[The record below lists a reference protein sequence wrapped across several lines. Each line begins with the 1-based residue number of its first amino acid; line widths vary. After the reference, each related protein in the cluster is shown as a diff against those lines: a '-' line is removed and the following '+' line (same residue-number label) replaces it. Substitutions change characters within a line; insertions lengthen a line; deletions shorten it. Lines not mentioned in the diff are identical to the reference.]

1 VSRAGPD
8 PGPRA
13 RALHLFALFAFALA
27 QPILDLV
34 ARNAELLVARRAG
47 RAEIACLLAALL
59 VAPPL
64 AGWLVEA
71 AASLAHPALARGLHL
86 ALVGLLSAATLLP
99 PLARIPTLPGALA
112 LALAGAA
119 GAAAAWLYAR
129 RAGARAFASLLAGA
143 PLVFAAAFL
152 LHPAIGKLVLEPA
165 LPPSAPLGLA
175 GETPVVLLVFD
186 ELPTS
191 SLLGASGGIDAVRY
205 PAFARLARES
215 TWFRNASTVH
225 AFTRHA
231 VPAILTGL
239 RPDLERLPIASDH
252 PRNLMSLLGHD
263 YAIHASETFTY
274 LHRPLGEAHPWSRRF
289 ALLRL
294 LLPELGRLHL
304 AALAPRDLAPGLGPG
319 DGDWSQLAAARFDMP
334 AGDLAL
340 AHRGRVER
348 VRAWI
353 AGISA
358 RHPRTLHV
366 LHENLPHRPWHF
378 LPSGRRY
385 HPTTHFGLRMEGDT
399 HEWQDEEWW
408 VVQGY
413 QRHLLQLG
421 LVDALLGELLARL
434 DAEGLAERAL
444 LVVTADHGASFRAGE
459 SHRDPARMSH
469 PEDAFAVP
477 LFVKLP
483 GQRDGRVDLRNAETV
498 DVLPTIAD
506 ALGAA
511 LPWPVDGCSLLAG
524 DCPPRAVKTV
534 GTRGMRRL
542 RYDPAL
548 GLRTD
553 TLARKLALFGE
564 GGPGDRLFA
573 PGPWGALVGRAA
585 AELRGEPASGRAILM
600 REPFEEA
607 AKSPETS
614 TLARITAALQPPP
627 PAPVQLHAAVAVRG
641 RVEAVAPV
649 LPDGRGGAF
658 FSVLLPEERSPGGPG
673 DLEILLVEGTPPSAR
688 LRPLRLA
695 PLRIGGGLAR

>member
-1 VSRAGPD
+1 
-8 PGPRA
+8 
-13 RALHLFALFAFALA
+13 
-27 QPILDLV
+27 
-34 ARNAELLVARRAG
+34 VARRAG
-47 RAEIACLLAALL
+47 RAEIGGLLAALL
-59 VAPPL
+59 LAPPL
-64 AGWLVEA
+64 AAWLLEA
-71 AASLAHPALARGLHL
+71 AAGRVHPALARGLHL
-86 ALVGLLSAATLLP
+86 GLVALLSAATLLP
-99 PLARIPTLPGALA
+99 PLARAPGGLA
-112 LALAGAA
+112 LAVAA
-119 GAAAAWLYAR
+119 GAGVLAAHLYAR
-129 RAGARAFASLLAGA
+129 LAGARAFASVLAAA

-152 LHPAIGKLVLEPA
+152 VHPAIGRLVLEPA
-165 LPPSAPLGLA
+165 LPPSAPLGVA
-175 GETPVVLLVFD
+175 GETPVVLVIFD

-215 TWFRNASTVH
+215 IWFRNASTVH

-252 PRNLMSLLGHD
+252 PRNLFSLLAGD

-294 LLPELGRLHL
+294 LLPDLARLYL
-304 AALAPRDLAPGLGPG
+304 AALAPRDLAPGLGLG
-319 DGDWSQLAAARFDMP
+319 AEAWSDLAAARFDMP

-340 AHRGRVER
+340 AHQGRIER

-353 AGISA
+353 AGISG

-399 HEWQDEEWW
+399 HEWQHEEWW

-434 DAEGLAERAL
+434 DAEGLGERAL
-444 LVVTADHGASFRAGE
+444 LVVTADHGAGFRAGE

-477 LFVKLP
+477 LFVRPP
-483 GQRDGRVDLRNAETV
+483 GPAGGRVDLRNAETV

-506 ALGAA
+506 ALGVA
-511 LPWPVDGCSLLAG
+511 LPWAVDGCSLLAD

-534 GTRGMRRL
+534 VTRGMRRL

-548 GLRTD
+548 GLRTE

-573 PGPWGALVGRAA
+573 PGPWGGLVGRAA
-585 AELRGEPASGRAILM
+585 AELRGEPAPGRAVLV

-607 AKSPETS
+607 ARSPGTS
-614 TLARITAALQPPP
+614 TLARITAAIQPPP
-627 PAPVQLHAAVAVRG
+627 PARAPRQAALAVRG

-658 FSVLLPEERSPGGPG
+658 FSALLPEARAPGGPG
-673 DLEILLVEGTPPSAR
+673 DLEILLVEGTPASAR

-695 PLRIGGGLAR
+695 PLRLGGGIGAGGEEAPLSRAAD